1 MNTNI
6 IYCGDNLEVLP
17 NHVAENSID
26 LIYIDPPFNSNRV
39 YEVFWGEGVERRA
52 FEDRYGDAM
61 AYLDWMRPRLHQLYR
76 VLKSNG
82 TFYYLSLRL
91 ARLAL
96 RESRARPH
104 LRREQPRQRDHLEA
118 PDRAQRHRP
127 GFEAPGP
134 PT

>member
-1 MNTNI
+1 METNV
-6 IYCGDNLEVLP
+6 IYCGDNLDVLP
-17 NHVAENSID
+17 KYVHPESVD
-26 LIYIDPPFNSNRV
+26 LIYIDPPFNSNRK
-39 YEVFWGEGVERRA
+39 YEVFWGEAVERRA

-104 LRREQPRQRDHLEA
+104 LRREQLRQRDHL
-118 PDRAQRHRP
+118 
-127 GFEAPGP
+127 
-134 PT
+134 